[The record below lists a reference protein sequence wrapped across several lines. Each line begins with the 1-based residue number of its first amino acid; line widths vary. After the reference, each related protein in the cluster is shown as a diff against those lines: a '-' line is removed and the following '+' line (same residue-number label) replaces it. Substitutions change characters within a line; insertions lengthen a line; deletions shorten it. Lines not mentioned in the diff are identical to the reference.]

1 MEFNKL
7 EEALQWA
14 KRNEYKYDLAE
25 FASNDPENT
34 YNRHYWQ
41 GQIDILTELIKQ
53 IKENN

>member
-1 MEFNKL
+1 MNLKQL

-25 FASNDPENT
+25 YASNDPENT
-34 YNRHYWQ
+34 IQRNYWQ

-53 IKENN
+53 ESEGN

>member
-1 MEFNKL
+1 MELNKL

-34 YNRHYWQ
+34 LNRHYWQ